1 MNDISMLSCFQ
12 DELATCI
19 NRVLEAEK
27 TKWSRG
33 EEPSKEDGCYV
44 SNEAY
49 DIIQVRAVQLRC
61 KNC

>member
-19 NRVLEAEK
+19 NRVLEVEK

-33 EEPSKEDGCYV
+33 EEPSKEDGCYI

-49 DIIQVRAVQLRC
+49 DIIQVKAV
-61 KNC
+61 